1 MAQSRIGTYKAI
13 VFIIGCI
20 PLCAVTASLF
30 LNPTPDPYER
40 LAHTTGEFAIRF
52 LVLTLLITPL
62 RDLTKLKRL
71 GAFRRTLGVLTFT
84 YAFCHVLAYMVFE
97 SDFDPAFL
105 IEDIR
110 NRRFILFGALA
121 AIPMLL
127 LGITS
132 NNFSVGKLGR
142 AWKKLHMLVFPI
154 AILAA
159 LHYLFLVRGDD
170 RTAPL
175 VYLGIF
181 IAMILYRVLRWR
193 RKRVAAA
200 AAAS

>member
-1 MAQSRIGTYKAI
+1 MSRIGIYKAI
-13 VFIIGCI
+13 VFAIGCI
-20 PLCAVTASLF
+20 PLAAVTASLF
-30 LNPTPDPYER
+30 FNPTPDPYER
-40 LAHTTGEFAIRF
+40 LAHTTGEFGIRF
-52 LVLTLLITPL
+52 LVLTLLVTPL
-62 RDLTKLKRL
+62 RDLFKLKRL

-121 AIPMLL
+121 GIPIFL

-142 AWKKLHMLVFPI
+142 AWKKLHMLVFPA
-154 AILAA
+154 AILVA
-159 LHYLFLVRGDD
+159 LHFLFLVRGDD

-175 VYLGIF
+175 VYLAIF
-181 IAMILYRVLRWR
+181 IVLIMYRVLRWR
-193 RKRVAAA
+193 RKRAAA
-200 AAAS
+200 AAAP